1 MNRRPK
7 IVYNANP
14 SCEGHCVPTLHA
26 GSEEIPFLHNP
37 HVRGGGHNLKFL
49 FCAKMHSTVTQSSG
63 FFKFNF
69 LIQNSLCLCADF
81 VLNWLWFV
89 GHLICL
95 IQTVKASYQLQ
106 LNLRMH
112 FHKEWELWILFPIT
126 YIEIALRME
135 EVQLQLQKT
144 EHMAISVLFWDWLEK
159 IWTYH
164 LISLAY
170 MFILEVVMLKILAL
184 WHTLLLAVTESLV

>member
-1 MNRRPK
+1 MVVEKNDQKSISLHVFISRGVFQNFLSFFFFKGLIWKLKSECRCKMNRRPK

-81 VLNWLWFV
+81 VLNWL
-89 GHLICL
+89 
-95 IQTVKASYQLQ
+95 
-106 LNLRMH
+106 
-112 FHKEWELWILFPIT
+112 
-126 YIEIALRME
+126 
-135 EVQLQLQKT
+135 
-144 EHMAISVLFWDWLEK
+144 
-159 IWTYH
+159 
-164 LISLAY
+164 
-170 MFILEVVMLKILAL
+170 
-184 WHTLLLAVTESLV
+184 